1 MKVKKLYREVTNMLI
16 KYMLYVMGK
25 VVKMK
30 MKENKMKFEIIECD
44 GDVKEIVICED
55 DNGEEI
61 FSMRVVDN
69 VVEIWEGDNVKEVM
83 LEVNE

>member
-1 MKVKKLYREVTNMLI
+1 MCDVGGVEEMKLKMKVRNE
-16 KYMLYVMGK
+16 
-25 VVKMK
+25 
-30 MKENKMKFEIIECD
+30 MKFEIIECD

-83 LEVNE
+83 LEVK

>member
-1 MKVKKLYREVTNMLI
+1 MCEGVG
-16 KYMLYVMGK
+16 VM
-25 VVKMK
+25 KMK
-30 MKENKMKFEIIECD
+30 MKVNEMKFEIIECY

-55 DNGEEI
+55 DNNEEI

-83 LEVNE
+83 LE

>member
-1 MKVKKLYREVTNMLI
+1 
-16 KYMLYVMGK
+16 
-25 VVKMK
+25 MK
-30 MKENKMKFEIIECD
+30 MKVNEMKFEIIECD

-69 VVEIWEGDNVKEVM
+69 RSEERSVGKECRSRWSP
-83 LEVNE
+83 EH